1 MIRAF
6 SISCLLVLMS
16 ACGGTPASVQH
27 FAASA
32 YPAHLSEWGVIDV
45 ARERLTL
52 GKGFLPYDLNTP
64 LFSDYAHKLRAVW
77 LPPGTQAHYSA
88 DGVFDFPVGTIVSK
102 TFYYPRASAPDG
114 ALLRNEDNSG
124 DFSGEGLDLRKV
136 RLIETRLLVR
146 QESGW
151 DALAYVWD
159 SEQHEATLQI
169 AGDIK
174 RLDLVSGDGVVHPV
188 NYVIPTRNECANC
201 HATEHA
207 SGKIHPIGL
216 AARHLNKTYQHYADG
231 AAPQLQ
237 RWVERGYLD
246 HTADDAPAN
255 ALWRAGA
262 DDDIEHRARS
272 YLDVNCGHC
281 HNPHG
286 AADTSGLFLYS
297 GETSARRLG
306 VCKPPIAAGRGTGGR
321 HVSVMPGKPDESILI
336 YRVGDTDPGI
346 MMPELG
352 RTTVHEE
359 GLALLRRWVESLPGV
374 CA

>member
-1 MIRAF
+1 MRAL
-6 SISCLLVLMS
+6 SIACLFALLG
-16 ACGGTPASVQH
+16 ACGGSPRSVQH
-27 FAASA
+27 FAAAA
-32 YPAHLSEWGVIDV
+32 YPAHLSDWGVVSVDDH
-45 ARERLTL
+45 RFSLSR
-52 GKGFLPYDLNTP
+52 GFLPYDLNTP

-77 LPPGTQAHYSA
+77 LPSGTQAHYSA
-88 DGVFDFPVGTIVSK
+88 DGVFEFPVGTIISK
-102 TFYYPRASAPDG
+102 TFYYPRAPAPQG
-114 ALLRNEDNSG
+114 ALLRNEDTSS
-124 DFSGEGLDLRKV
+124 DFSGEDLDLRKV

-159 SEQHEATLQI
+159 AAQQEATLEI

-174 RLDLVSGDGVVHPV
+174 QLDLVSSDGTVLPT
-188 NYVIPTRNECANC
+188 NYVVPTRNECANC

-216 AARHLNKTYQHYADG
+216 AARHLNKTYEHYADG

-246 HTADDAPAN
+246 RAPGDAPAN
-255 ALWRAGA
+255 ALWLAGA
-262 DDDIEHRARS
+262 YDDIERRARS

-281 HNPHG
+281 HNPRG
-286 AADTSGLFLYS
+286 AADTSGLFLNA

-321 HVSVMPGKPDESILI
+321 HVSVMPGEPDASILI
-336 YRVGDTDPGI
+336 FRVAGADPGI

-352 RTTVHEE
+352 RTTVHDE
-359 GLALLRRWVESLPGV
+359 GVALLRRWVESLPGV
-374 CA
+374 CT